1 MSIFKRGDVWHIHIQ
16 TDHHTI
22 RRSAKTSSRKA
33 AQELH
38 DKIKADVWEQ
48 ERLGVKP
55 KYTFEQAAVRW
66 LDEKDHKRSIRDDIA
81 KLEYFRLHLAKL
93 PLDGITRDQVVELLA
108 GFDTPATKNRYVA
121 LLRAIFRRARDVW
134 EWVDRV
140 PAFQTYVE
148 QNSRVSYLTPAQF
161 NALVDALPEAHKA
174 PAVLAVSTGL
184 RKSNIYGLRWS
195 QVDLEKR
202 MAWINPEEAKAGRAI
217 PVPLND
223 DAYKAIKAQEGKHDV
238 FVFTCEQISWKA
250 WQAALKRADLPQAM
264 RFHDLR
270 HTFASWHAMAG
281 TPMHV
286 IQELGGWRSAS
297 MLQRYAHLSQKHL
310 IEQAKNI
317 NISSKPI
324 LKAVA

>member
-38 DKIKADVWEQ
+38 DKIKADLWEQ

-81 KLEYFRLHLAKL
+81 KIEYFRIHLAKQT
-93 PLDGITRDQVVELLA
+93 LDSITRDQVVELIS

-121 LLRAIFRRARDVW
+121 LLRSIFRRARDVW
-134 EWVDRV
+134 EWVDRI

-148 QNSRVSYLTPAQF
+148 QNSRVSYLTPEQF
-161 NALVDALPEAHKA
+161 HALVAELPEAHKG
-174 PAVLAVSTGL
+174 PAILAVSTGL
-184 RKSNIYGLRWS
+184 RKSNVYGLRWDH
-195 QVDLEKR
+195 VDLDKR
-202 MAWINPEEAKAGRAI
+202 MAWVSPEDAKAGRAI

-223 DAYKAIKAQEGKHDV
+223 DAFAAIKAQEGKNDI
-238 FVFTCEQISWKA
+238 FVFECEPISWKA
-250 WQAALKRADLPQAM
+250 FQAALKRADLPQEM

-270 HTFASWHAMAG
+270 HTFASWHSMAG
-281 TPMHV
+281 TPLHV

-297 MLQRYAHLSQKHL
+297 MLQRYAHLSQGHL

-317 NISSKPI
+317 NISSKPK
-324 LKAVA
+324 LKVAA

>member
-38 DKIKADVWEQ
+38 DKIKADLWEQ

-81 KLEYFRLHLAKL
+81 KLEYFRIHLAKL
-93 PLDGITRDQVVELLA
+93 TLDSITRDQVVELLA
-108 GFDTPATKNRYVA
+108 GFETPATKNRYVA

-161 NALVDALPEAHKA
+161 SDLVDALPEGHKA

-184 RKSNIYGLRWS
+184 RKSNIYGLRWD

-202 MAWINPEEAKAGRAI
+202 MAWINPEDAKAGRAI

-238 FVFTCEQISWKA
+238 FVFTVEQISWKS
-250 WQAALKRADLPQAM
+250 WQAALKKADLPQTM

-317 NISSKPI
+317 NISSKPN
-324 LKAVA
+324 LRAVA